1 MTIIEYLEEV
11 KESLLTNT
19 SVGNLEIIRERAT
32 ASDGYLR
39 GRLTFIDGSSLQF
52 SEYIQRRSDTEIQV
66 ATYSYNWVDIENQLI
81 CRWDN
86 TPHFSG
92 LPNFP
97 HHIHR
102 SNIGEAE
109 PGKLMDIFIVIDEIT
124 QHL

>member
-19 SVGNLEIIRERAT
+19 SVRNLEIIRERAT

-66 ATYSYNWVDIENQLI
+66 VTYSYNW
-81 CRWDN
+81 
-86 TPHFSG
+86 
-92 LPNFP
+92 
-97 HHIHR
+97 
-102 SNIGEAE
+102 
-109 PGKLMDIFIVIDEIT
+109 
-124 QHL
+124 